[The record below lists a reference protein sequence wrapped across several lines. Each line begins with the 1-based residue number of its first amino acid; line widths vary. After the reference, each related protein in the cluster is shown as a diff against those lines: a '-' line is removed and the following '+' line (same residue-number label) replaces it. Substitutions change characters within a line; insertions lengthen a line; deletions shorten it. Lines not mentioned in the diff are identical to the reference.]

1 MQVLIGRLLAFVD
14 PLHTSTAIDRTP
26 YAEWVIIQTRVATL
40 HALSRCLTYA
50 DSEGEQRVPATL
62 RRKEHSEVDGP
73 CSLADAV
80 QRAAREAG
88 KADALLAWLHRLCI
102 DAAVLR
108 SEPVALHQALRS
120 PLLMSTSSL
129 TVSHVLAPMSAA
141 LPDALQAACVL
152 LSSSAR
158 NGDEGMRGADGA
170 QSAAMYPTLFWL
182 AIQQL
187 EQALSEPPGGPNSS
201 ANGRAAPASPFSAAP
216 GANASA
222 NQRDPVVL
230 RALAAAQALACAEL
244 TAQQPRC
251 GLFLLTLSQ
260 TLLEHAPE
268 LWEWTGVEGAACG
281 KLVRMCAAASLLEAM
296 CAAVRPMDE
305 VTQSGTDKGRCSDA
319 GHADVLCSTLST
331 GLVGLCAG
339 ASRLVETQLPS
350 EMQNSNSRS
359 LQTEAVASSAVHAAV
374 HLIQS
379 SCAVPAVQ
387 ADALCSAAGVL
398 AAALPSSVAGGR
410 VVRAAASLRQCVGS
424 LCGHGS
430 GGAAGS
436 EVQGQVVTI
445 GAPSQQA
452 DADVTMPADVQAA
465 AAQCASM
472 LSQRLAPGHRLP
484 AHACAAATSLLL
496 QLCEAASGSGAEL
509 GARCVHDCVQVL
521 AGASDSFVPSRLDN
535 FARAQQACAA
545 WSALFRPCWR
555 TLLIPP
561 RSWCR
566 LIRGSQAV
574 RIGQ

>member
-1 MQVLIGRLLAFVD
+1 MLIGRLLAFVD

-26 YAEWVIIQTRVATL
+26 YAEWVITQTRVATL
-40 HALSRCLTYA
+40 DALSRCLTYA
-50 DSEGEQRVPATL
+50 DSDCEQRVPTTS
-62 RRKEHSEVDGP
+62 RRSERSELDGP
-73 CSLADAV
+73 CSLAHAV

-88 KADALLAWLHRLCI
+88 KAGALLAWLHRLCV

-108 SEPVALHQALRS
+108 SEPAALHQALRS
-120 PLLMSTSSL
+120 QLLMSTSSL

-152 LSSSAR
+152 LGSSA
-158 NGDEGMRGADGA
+158 GIADEGVGSADGA

-187 EQALSEPPGGPNSS
+187 EQALSAPPGGPNSS
-201 ANGRAAPASPFSAAP
+201 ANGRAAAASPFPAAP

-222 NQRDPVVL
+222 NQRDTDAL
-230 RALAAAQALACAEL
+230 HALAAARALACAEL

-251 GLFLLTLSQ
+251 GLLLLTLSQ

-268 LWEWTGVEGAACG
+268 LWELAGVEGAPRS
-281 KLVRMCAAASLLEAM
+281 KLDRMCAAAGLLAAM
-296 CAAVRPMDE
+296 CAAVRSVDD
-305 VTQSGTDKGRCSDA
+305 VTQSDNNKGARSDA
-319 GHADVLCSTLST
+319 GHADALCSTLST
-331 GLVGLCAG
+331 CLVGLCAS

-350 EMQNSNSRS
+350 ETQNSNSRS
-359 LQTEAVASSAVHAAV
+359 LQSEAVASSAVHAAV
-374 HLIQS
+374 HLIES

-398 AAALPSSVAGGR
+398 AAALPGSVAGGR

-424 LCGHGS
+424 ACGHGS
-430 GGAAGS
+430 GGSAES
-436 EVQGQVVTI
+436 EVQGQVVAN

-452 DADVTMPADVQAA
+452 DADVTMPAGVQAA

-496 QLCEAASGSGAEL
+496 QLCEAASGGGAEL
-509 GARCVHDCVQVL
+509 GARCVQDCVQVL
-521 AGASDSFVPSRLDN
+521 AGASDSFVPSRPDN
-535 FARAQQACAA
+535 CACAQQACAA

-555 TLLIPP
+555 TLLMPP
-561 RSWCR
+561 QSWCR
-566 LIRGSQAV
+566 LVRGSQALQS
-574 RIGQ
+574 GQ